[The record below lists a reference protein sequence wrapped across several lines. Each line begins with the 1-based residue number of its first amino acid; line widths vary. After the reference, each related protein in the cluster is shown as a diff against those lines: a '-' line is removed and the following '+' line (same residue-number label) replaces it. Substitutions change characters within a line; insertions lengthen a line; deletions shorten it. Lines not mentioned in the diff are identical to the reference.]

1 MLLSDLRLFEVHVVL
16 CTMCILKIPPSTFF
30 LFFSEIYKIAS
41 LSVLAEY
48 SLIEKFGKGSLFL
61 SIVNQCIRL
70 ITVISL
76 ASFLGLF
83 MQKKLPLVFIKG
95 QSTDMTK
102 LVSHRQCHLCGLFV
116 GLNELAFLE

>member
-1 MLLSDLRLFEVHVVL
+1 MHQADYSDILGILFR
-16 CTMCILKIPPSTFF
+16 P
-30 LFFSEIYKIAS
+30 
-41 LSVLAEY
+41 
-48 SLIEKFGKGSLFL
+48 
-61 SIVNQCIRL
+61 
-70 ITVISL
+70 
-76 ASFLGLF
+76 F